1 MILLAARHEDGAQ
14 RCEDDA
20 QRCGDGASHQ
30 YEGVEKINC
39 IAFSIRSEAV
49 MWQKLY
55 NFADYEKNRFV
66 FGCLDGLV
74 VGSNANDGG
83 GAEHI
88 A

>member
-1 MILLAARHEDGAQ
+1 
-14 RCEDDA
+14 
-20 QRCGDGASHQ
+20 
-30 YEGVEKINC
+30 
-39 IAFSIRSEAV
+39 

-66 FGCLDGLV
+66 FGCLGGLV